1 MPRPRSDD
9 KRAAILDA
17 AARVIAVQGL
27 GAATALIAKEAGV
40 SNGSLF
46 TYFDTKADLFNQL
59 YLELKAEMG
68 AAAAGGRAGDGDV
81 RGQRPGDGNGDV
93 RDQLLHLYSGWLR
106 WATSYPERRRTLA
119 QLDVSDE
126 ITAATHAAAS
136 RAMKGIAE
144 ILERSRANG
153 PMRDAPLA
161 FVLALAN
168 AVAEATIDFII
179 RDPDHADAHASAG
192 FSRRSGE

>member
-27 GAATALIAKEAGV
+27 GAATATIAREAGV

-46 TYFDTKADLFNQL
+46 TYFDTKADLLNQL
-59 YLELKAEMG
+59 YLELKTDMG
-68 AAAAGGRAGDGDV
+68 AAALAGLPSDGDA
-81 RGQRPGDGNGDV
+81 RE
-93 RDQLLHLYSGWLR
+93 QLLSLCSGWLG
-106 WATSYPERRRTLA
+106 WATAYPERRRTLA

-126 ITAATHAAAS
+126 ITEATHQTAS

-144 ILERSRANG
+144 ILERSRSNG
-153 PMRDAPLA
+153 PLRDTPLA
-161 FVLALAN
+161 FVVGLAN
-168 AVAEATIDFII
+168 AVAETTIDFTI
-179 RDPDHADAHASAG
+179 RDPENADAHARAG
-192 FSRRSGE
+192 FEAIWRMIA